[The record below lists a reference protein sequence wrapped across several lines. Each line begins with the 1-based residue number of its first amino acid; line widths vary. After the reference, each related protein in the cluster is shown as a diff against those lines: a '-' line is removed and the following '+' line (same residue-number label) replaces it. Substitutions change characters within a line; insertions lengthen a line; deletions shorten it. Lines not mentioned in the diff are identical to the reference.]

1 MRNKVQLLWII
12 PASIA
17 ISLAIAFSRGTGVEN
32 RGGIIASIA
41 ALSWI
46 LVARLAPDLRI
57 RTLFLVYLAL
67 VLPYILLCFS
77 IYTEIYADIIWEGS
91 DIVLAFVSIFL
102 GYWLYKP
109 KLRLRTLFV
118 RGILLTSFL
127 ISFNRF
133 FLWPNYESWLYTLD
147 VKVKTPLA
155 LSDLQLQGE
164 DLKPLNLDAYRGKVV
179 FVDVWNEG
187 CGACLRSLP
196 EIDAIRRQF
205 LSDTGVKVVSLYS
218 NYSKRPNSNYGKHG
232 RLFRRFNETLPLWF
246 DTSNQVGKHIQFI
259 GYPMHLIF
267 GRDGKLKEVGHY
279 NLQPLVLYNNPR
291 MLIRKVSKS

>member
-1 MRNKVQLLWII
+1 MNKARFLKITAAAII
-12 PASIA
+12 V
-17 ISLAIAFSRGTGVEN
+17 SLAITFSRGTGVEN
-32 RGGIIASIA
+32 RGGIIASLF
-41 ALSWI
+41 ALNWMPAI
-46 LVARLAPDLRI
+46 WLALDR
-57 RTLFLVYLAL
+57 RFRSLFIVYLL
-67 VLPYILLCFS
+67 LITPYLILFC
-77 IYTEIYADIIWEGS
+77 IAYTDPNADIIWEGS

-109 KLRLRTLFV
+109 NLQLKSLLL

-127 ISFNRF
+127 VSFNRF
-133 FLWPNYESWLYTLD
+133 FLWPNYDSWLSTLD

-196 EIDAIRRQF
+196 EIDAIRRRF
-205 LSDTGVKVVSLYS
+205 LSDTGIKVVSLYS
-218 NYSKRPNSNYGKHG
+218 TYLKRPDTNYGKHIK
-232 RLFRRFNETLPLWF
+232 LFRRFNETLPLWF
-246 DTSNQVGKHIQFI
+246 DTSNQVGKYIQFI

>member
-1 MRNKVQLLWII
+1 MNKARFLKITAAAII
-12 PASIA
+12 V
-17 ISLAIAFSRGTGVEN
+17 SLAITFSRGTGVEN
-32 RGGIIASIA
+32 RGGIIASLL
-41 ALSWI
+41 ALNWI
-46 LVARLAPDLRI
+46 LALRLAWDRGF
-57 RTLFLVYLAL
+57 RALFIVYLL
-67 VLPYILLCFS
+67 LITPYLILFC
-77 IYTEIYADIIWEGS
+77 IAYTDPNADIIWEGS

-109 KLRLRTLFV
+109 NLQLKSLLL

-127 ISFNRF
+127 VSFNRF
-133 FLWPNYESWLYTLD
+133 FLWPNYDSWLSTLD

-205 LSDTGVKVVSLYS
+205 LSDTGIKVVSLYS
-218 NYSKRPNSNYGKHG
+218 TYRKRPDSNYGKHG
-232 RLFRRFNETLPLWF
+232 KLFRRFNETLPLWF
-246 DTSNQVGKHIQFI
+246 DTSNQVGKYIQFI

>member
-1 MRNKVQLLWII
+1 MRNKVRILWIVS
-12 PASIA
+12 ASIA
-17 ISLAIAFSRGTGVEN
+17 ISLVIAFSRGTGVEN

-41 ALSWI
+41 ALNWI
-46 LVARLAPDLRI
+46 LVARLAPNLLI
-57 RTLFLVYLAL
+57 RTLFMVYFAL

-91 DIVLAFVSIFL
+91 DIVLACVSIFL

-109 KLRLRTLFV
+109 NLQLKTLLL

-127 ISFNRF
+127 VSFNRF
-133 FLWPNYESWLYTLD
+133 FLWPNYESWLSTLD
-147 VKVKTPLA
+147 VKIKTPLA

-164 DLKPLNLDAYRGKVV
+164 DLKPLNLVAYRGKVV

-205 LSDTGVKVVSLYS
+205 LSDTGIKVVSLYS
-218 NYSKRPNSNYGKHG
+218 TYRKRPGSNYGKHG
-232 RLFRRFNETLPLWF
+232 KLFRRFNETLPLWF
-246 DTSNQVGKHIQFI
+246 DTSNQVGKYIQFI

>member
-1 MRNKVQLLWII
+1 MNKVRILSILT
-12 PASIA
+12 ASILV
-17 ISLAIAFSRGTGVEN
+17 SLAIAFSRGTGIES

-41 ALSWI
+41 ALNWI
-46 LVARLAPDLRI
+46 LAARLAPDPRI
-57 RTLFLVYLAL
+57 RTLFFIYSLLI
-67 VLPYILLCFS
+67 LPYVILCFS
-77 IYTEIYADIIWEGS
+77 IFSQPGADIIWEGS
-91 DIVLAFVSIFL
+91 DIVLACVSIFL
-102 GYWLYKP
+102 GYWLYKRNLGL
-109 KLRLRTLFV
+109 KMLLI

-127 ISFNRF
+127 VSFNRF
-133 FLWPNYESWLYTLD
+133 FLWPNYESWLYTLFIE
-147 VKVKTPLA
+147 VKTPLA

-218 NYSKRPNSNYGKHG
+218 NYSKRPNRNFGKH
-232 RLFRRFNETLPLWF
+232 RQLFRRFNETLPLWF
-246 DTSNQVGKHIQFI
+246 DTSNQVGRHIHFI
-259 GYPMHLIF
+259 GYPLQLIF

-279 NLQPLVLYNNPR
+279 NFQPLVLFNNPR
-291 MLIRKVSKS
+291 MLIRKLSKS

>member
-1 MRNKVQLLWII
+1 MNRAQLLRFL
-12 PASIA
+12 
-17 ISLAIAFSRGTGVEN
+17 LALVALNILLFFSRGIGVEL
-32 RGGIIASIA
+32 RGGAIASLFSLTWLIA
-41 ALSWI
+41 LKLKHYESSRA
-46 LVARLAPDLRI
+46 
-57 RTLFLVYLAL
+57 LFLTYFFLLFPYL
-67 VLPYILLCFS
+67 LL
-77 IYTEIYADIIWEGS
+77 IIYASTSDRGFIIWEGS

-109 KLRLRTLFV
+109 NLRLRTLFV

-133 FLWPNYESWLYTLD
+133 FLWPNYDSWLSTLD

-164 DLKPLNLDAYRGKVV
+164 DLKQLNLEAYRGKVV

-205 LSDTGVKVVSLYS
+205 LSDTGIKVVSLYS
-218 NYSKRPNSNYGKHG
+218 TYRKRPDTNYGKHVK
-232 RLFRRFNETLPLWF
+232 LFRRFNETLPLWF